1 MLTKSYI
8 GGNVIWVSETQY
20 LILKDQ
26 WVMSETS
33 PRVDHSKSSDANTA
47 EGGTSPQTELWKR
60 GLSQAKL
67 AVQQHWWG
75 LWGEL

>member
-1 MLTKSYI
+1 
-8 GGNVIWVSETQY
+8 
-20 LILKDQ
+20 
-26 WVMSETS
+26 MSETS
-33 PRVDHSKSSDANTA
+33 LRVDHSKSSDANTA

-75 LWGEL
+75 LWGEP